1 MMQTAIARGRFMEE
15 VGGDYFDKS
24 ERDNLFITGAF
35 SLLNVLLGTSM
46 QSLLDEM
53 NLPDNVTEALLFN
66 QGEFA
71 PFLKLAQL
79 CESFDGSALAKA
91 EDELHL
97 PVDKLNRAQLIALS
111 FADSLQ
117 A

>member
-1 MMQTAIARGRFMEE
+1 MEE
-15 VGGDYFDKS
+15 VGSSFFDKS

-46 QSLLDEM
+46 QTVLEEMHLPAAVGDALLLD
-53 NLPDNVTEALLFN
+53 
-66 QGEFA
+66 QGPYA
-71 PFLKLAQL
+71 PFLKLAKT
-79 CESFDGSALAKA
+79 CESFDATALQKQAA
-91 EDELHL
+91 ELQLGADQ
-97 PVDKLNRAQLIALS
+97 VNRALVGALG